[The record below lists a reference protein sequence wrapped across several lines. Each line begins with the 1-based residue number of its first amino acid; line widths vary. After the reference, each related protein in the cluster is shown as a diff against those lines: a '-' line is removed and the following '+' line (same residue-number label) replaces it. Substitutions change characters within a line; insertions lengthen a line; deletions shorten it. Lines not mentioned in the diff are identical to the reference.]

1 MQYRTIEN
9 SEHVR
14 LRRERRSAV
23 QFNEFPLEDL
33 KGNIIVAERRA
44 TLDRRTEGLD
54 VTEAKITQAE
64 FQEYFDAY
72 QKVE

>member
-14 LRRERRSAV
+14 LRRERRSVV
-23 QFNEFPLEDL
+23 QIFEFPLEDL
-33 KGNIIVAERRA
+33 NGNIILEDRRV

-54 VTEAKITQAE
+54 VTEAKISQVE
-64 FQEYFDAY
+64 FQEYFDEY
-72 QKVE
+72 QRGE